1 MKSAIPFAFAA
12 QLHADALRDAYRN
25 PPKHAEPELAAEPV
39 RRQRLL
45 RTLHLGRSAC

>member
-1 MKSAIPFAFAA
+1 MKSVLPFAFAA
-12 QLHADALRDAYRN
+12 HLHADAVRDAYRN
-25 PPKHAEPELAAEPV
+25 PPKPAEPEVASEPV